1 MSAAPPLL
9 SVLALKQHGGLP
21 IKQSSCPSV
30 KIRAV
35 HRVVP
40 EGKMLICHQ
49 SYGEGKKDVI
59 DIHADIQL

>member
-1 MSAAPPLL
+1 
-9 SVLALKQHGGLP
+9 VLALKQHGGLP

-30 KIRAV
+30 KIHAV

-49 SYGEGKKDVI
+49 SCGEGKKDVI